1 MPKASTMKWKAQ
13 SGTSLQDVLTEWSNR
28 EGAELVWSS
37 EYDYILSNDVNA
49 DGNYAEAVQTLL
61 EGFAN
66 ETPAP
71 AATLH
76 PNLPEGPAVL
86 VIEASNG

>member
-1 MPKASTMKWKAQ
+1 
-13 SGTSLQDVLTEWSNR
+13 
-28 EGAELVWSS
+28 
-37 EYDYILSNDVNA
+37 LSNDVNA